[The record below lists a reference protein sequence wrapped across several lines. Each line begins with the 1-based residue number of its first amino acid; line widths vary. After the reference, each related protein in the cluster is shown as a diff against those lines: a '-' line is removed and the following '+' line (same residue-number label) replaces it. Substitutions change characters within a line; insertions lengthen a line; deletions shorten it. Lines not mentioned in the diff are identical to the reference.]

1 MEEINLE
8 ELENIIY
15 LNDEE
20 GNEIPFEYLDL
31 VELNGQEYVV
41 LLPVSDEEEAEVV
54 ILRIEPT
61 ENPEEESYVGV
72 TDGDILDEVFAIF
85 KERFADEFN
94 FAE

>member
-20 GNEIPFEYLDL
+20 GNEVPFEYLDL
-31 VELNGQEYVV
+31 VEYEGGEYVV
-41 LLPVSDEEEAEVV
+41 LIPVNDDEETEVV
-54 ILRIEPT
+54 ILKVEPT
-61 ENPEEESYVGV
+61 ENPEEEAYVGV
-72 TDGDILDEVFAIF
+72 TDETVLNEVFAIF
-85 KERFADEFN
+85 RERFAEEFN